1 MDKLYSIAEIS
12 RLTGVPPSTIAYY
25 RDKYQQ
31 YFPTIGKGK
40 KRRYK
45 EPVVEVVRLIADL
58 SKNSRPQEEIES
70 SLRSNFQ
77 QFHEVEEEHQ
87 HITSTNQQ
95 RADSIELLAK
105 SLDRVADQSQQ
116 IHELRQEVEEL
127 KKMIQQQK
135 KQSLW
140 ERLFKS
146 GHQ

>member
-1 MDKLYSIAEIS
+1 
-12 RLTGVPPSTIAYY
+12 
-25 RDKYQQ
+25 
-31 YFPTIGKGK
+31 
-40 KRRYK
+40 
-45 EPVVEVVRLIADL
+45 VEVVRLIVEL
-58 SKNSRPQEEIES
+58 SKNNRPQEEIES

-77 QFHEVEEEHQ
+77 QFHEVEEEPQ

-95 RADSIELLAK
+95 RADSMELLAK

-116 IHELRQEVEEL
+116 IHELRQEVAEL
-127 KKMIQQQK
+127 KKMVQQQK